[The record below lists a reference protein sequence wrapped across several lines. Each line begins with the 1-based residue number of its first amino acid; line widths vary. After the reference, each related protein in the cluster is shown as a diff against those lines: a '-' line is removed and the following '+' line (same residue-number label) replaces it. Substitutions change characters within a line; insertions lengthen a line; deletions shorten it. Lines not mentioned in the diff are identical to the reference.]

1 MRTYPVNLL
10 LEGRRTLVVGGGKIA
25 VRKVAGL
32 LEAGAEVAVVAPDVN
47 AAIKKLSK
55 EGMVKLE
62 MREFR
67 GDDLEGVR
75 LVFAATSDLALNR
88 GIVEMCYRRGVL
100 CCAVDSAWKEGDFIT
115 PASFHRGGLTVA
127 ISTDGVSCKRAKWAK
142 WNFVKALERGDGATL
157 LALGVDHYSVPLEL
171 REGIVP
177 SRERKLAIA
186 AELAD
191 AAWIKEF
198 VLLSTC
204 NRIEL
209 LAVASPNEARIAAL
223 ESLLGLEGL
232 AEAPGRVRTGLDA
245 FARVAMIA
253 AGLLS
258 QTPGEKHVAAQV
270 KAAFDEAIGNE
281 WAGPA
286 MKAWLDAAVRVSR
299 DIRAEIEPE
308 IHSFEVEDV
317 AMAYIGDVVGKLKGV
332 EVLLLGTGA
341 VGMGMLGRLEG
352 AGAKVMA
359 LYNSAPPSGGDMRP
373 SRGYRPLSDMDT
385 CLAGNRI
392 VVCAVSVDKPILSKE
407 TASSISEEPK
417 VLVVDL
423 GVPRNADP
431 ELAAAAG
438 NITLANLDDLK
449 HWRRREILDLKEMER
464 VAMRVVECKRSLYN
478 KILEGI

>member
-10 LEGRRTLVVGGGKIA
+10 LEGCGTLVVGGGKIA
-25 VRKVAGL
+25 ARKVAGL
-32 LEAGAEVAVVAPDVN
+32 LDAGAEVAVVAPDVN

-55 EGMVKLE
+55 EGRVKLE

-67 GDDLEGVR
+67 EDDLEGVR
-75 LVFAATSDLALNR
+75 LVFAATSDPALNR
-88 GIVEMCYRRGVL
+88 GVLEMCHRRGVL

-115 PASFHRGGLTVA
+115 PASFHRDGLTVA

-142 WNFVKALERGDGATL
+142 WSFAKALERGKGATL
-157 LALGVDHYSVPLEL
+157 LALGVDHHSVPLEL
-171 REGIVP
+171 REGVVP
-177 SRERKLAIA
+177 SRERKLAMA

-204 NRIEL
+204 NRVEL
-209 LAVASPNEARIAAL
+209 LAVASPSEERVAAL
-223 ESLLGLEGL
+223 ESLLGLDDLPEEP
-232 AEAPGRVRTGLDA
+232 ARIRTGFDA
-245 FARVAMIA
+245 FARVAMVA

-270 KAAFDEAIGNE
+270 KSAFDEAIGNG
-281 WAGPA
+281 WAGPV

-317 AMAYIGDVVGKLKGV
+317 AMAYIDDAVGTLEGV
-332 EVLLLGTGA
+332 EVLLLGTGE
-341 VGMGMLGRLEG
+341 VGMGMLERLEG

-359 LYNSAPPSGGDMRP
+359 LYNSAPPSGGDTRP

-385 CLAGNRI
+385 CLTGNRI
-392 VVCAVSVDKPILSKE
+392 VVCAVSVDKPILSRE
-407 TASSISEEPK
+407 NAPSMSGEPE

-431 ELAAAAG
+431 ELADSAG
-438 NITLANLDDLK
+438 NIALVNLDDLK
-449 HWRRREILDLKEMER
+449 HWRRRESLDLREMER
-464 VAMRVVECKRSLYN
+464 AAMRVVECKRPLYD
-478 KILEGI
+478 KIVEGI